1 MADRDGMKLVKR
13 WLIAAWM
20 EPAASFNPGIFQSE
34 CQVIGVADDRLRFV
48 WVRVAQDIPFCD
60 IAIQPEA
67 GELILKLGGSRTQL
81 AQLFDNEFQ
90 GLSLWE
96 IRIQRYN
103 CVC

>member
-48 WVRVAQDIPFCD
+48 WAWSGIP
-60 IAIQPEA
+60 
-67 GELILKLGGSRTQL
+67 
-81 AQLFDNEFQ
+81 
-90 GLSLWE
+90 
-96 IRIQRYN
+96 
-103 CVC
+103 